1 MTAPLR
7 ISWPVLFRTYLV
19 ILSGQFLKFLTQI
32 TYSVFHYTPDK
43 IICDS
48 SAKIKKETMNIYTIT
63 SFFLKN
69 MYDWKKI
76 SKVIT
81 VSIYIK
87 KALQF

>member
-7 ISWPVLFRTYLV
+7 ISWPASFTTYLV
-19 ILSGQFLKFLTQI
+19 ILSGKFLKLLTQI
-32 TYSVFHYTPDK
+32 TYSVFHYSPDK

-69 MYDWKKI
+69 MYD
-76 SKVIT
+76 
-81 VSIYIK
+81 
-87 KALQF
+87 